1 MEFKEYYLGELCEI
15 KSSKRIYAKDYV
27 NKGIPF
33 YRSKEIIEKSKGLDI
48 SQNLYIDNKKFEEI
62 EEKYG
67 IPETGDLLLTSV
79 GTLGVPY
86 IVKNEKFYFKDG
98 NLTWFTNFKSLLN
111 QYYLFYWFKSKEG
124 IGEINR
130 VTIGSTQK
138 ALTIKNLRY
147 LKITLPDKKNQFK
160 IINLIQKIENK
171 LENNKQ
177 VIANLEELS
186 QTLFK
191 RWFVDFEFPD
201 ENGNPYKSSGGEMVD
216 SELGKIP
223 KGWEIVNLND
233 ISLKISKGTTPKKDI
248 NTESSSQNIPFLK
261 VKDLSDFY
269 DIKMENV
276 QYISKNTHENLLKRS
291 KLQPQDIL
299 LSIAGTI
306 GRIAYV
312 PTTLKNVNIN
322 QAIGFIRLK
331 NNNYFLYIYNYLK
344 QNDFQNYLT
353 KSVVQA
359 VQANISL
366 KVIKEYKVLIPVN
379 NLINDWD
386 SHIQSLHD
394 KIGIKKNEIN
404 QLTQLRDTL
413 LPKLMSGEIEIPD
426 DIEVNEDELSI

>member
-1 MEFKEYYLGELCEI
+1 MEFKEYFLGELCEI

-27 NKGIPF
+27 NKGVPF
-33 YRSKEIIEKSKGLDI
+33 YRSKEIIEKSNGLDI
-48 SQNLYIDNKKFEEI
+48 SQKLYIDNKKFEEI
-62 EEKYG
+62 EEKHG
-67 IPETGDLLLTSV
+67 VPETGDLLLTSV

-98 NLTWFTNFKSLLN
+98 NLTWFTNFKPLLN

-160 IINLIQKIENK
+160 ITNLIQKIESK

-177 VIANLEELS
+177 IIANLEELS

-216 SELGKIP
+216 SELGEIP
-223 KGWEIVNLND
+223 KSWKVDELGNYI
-233 ISLKISKGTTPKKDI
+233 KIKSGKRPKNKVDKKDI
-248 NTESSSQNIPFLK
+248 ENVVPIIGASKIMGYTNDYLYNEKIIIIGRVGTHGVIQRFSTRTWPSDNTFVII
-261 VKDLSDFY
+261 SDFESIIY
-269 DIKMENV
+269 QVLKSIDYISLNRGSTQPLLSQKDIKNTKVVMPTNATLLSKYQKENNHILKMMD
-276 QYISKNTHENLLKRS
+276 QKNKENENL
-291 KLQPQDIL
+291 I
-299 LSIAGTI
+299 
-306 GRIAYV
+306 
-312 PTTLKNVNIN
+312 
-322 QAIGFIRLK
+322 
-331 NNNYFLYIYNYLK
+331 
-344 QNDFQNYLT
+344 
-353 KSVVQA
+353 
-359 VQANISL
+359 
-366 KVIKEYKVLIPVN
+366 
-379 NLINDWD
+379 
-386 SHIQSLHD
+386 
-394 KIGIKKNEIN
+394 
-404 QLTQLRDTL
+404 QLRDTL

>member
-1 MEFKEYYLGELCEI
+1 MEYKEYELGELIEYRNEKLLIENVSLENYISTENLLPNRNGKQNAEKLPNTKSVKKYYENDILISNIRPYFKKIWQAEIPGGASNDVLILNSCSNNTTNDYLYYYLSQDKFFDYMTQTAKGTKMPRGDKKAILGYEI
-15 KSSKRIYAKDYV
+15 KVPNIKHIQNYIV
-27 NKGIPF
+27 NLGKNID
-33 YRSKEIIEKSKGLDI
+33 KKIET
-48 SQNLYIDNKKFEEI
+48 NKKI
-62 EEKYG
+62 
-67 IPETGDLLLTSV
+67 
-79 GTLGVPY
+79 
-86 IVKNEKFYFKDG
+86 
-98 NLTWFTNFKSLLN
+98 
-111 QYYLFYWFKSKEG
+111 
-124 IGEINR
+124 
-130 VTIGSTQK
+130 
-138 ALTIKNLRY
+138 
-147 LKITLPDKKNQFK
+147 
-160 IINLIQKIENK
+160 
-171 LENNKQ
+171 
-177 VIANLEELS
+177 IANLEELS

-331 NNNYFLYIYNYLK
+331 NNNYFLYIYNCLK

>member
-1 MEFKEYYLGELCEI
+1 MEFKKYKIQEIGEVIGGGTPSTKKNEYYGGNIPWITPKDLSNFKEVFISEGERNITEEGLKNSSARTLPSNTVLMTSRAPIGYLAIAKNEVTTNQGFKSIICNESLVKPLFLYYSLKNDMDKI
-15 KSSKRIYAKDYV
+15 KSLGTGSTFSEISGKVVKNIEI
-27 NKGIPF
+27 NIPSIE
-33 YRSKEIIEKSKGLDI
+33 YQTIIE
-48 SQNLYIDNKKFEEI
+48 YILGNFDKKI
-62 EEKYG
+62 E
-67 IPETGDLLLTSV
+67 
-79 GTLGVPY
+79 
-86 IVKNEKFYFKDG
+86 
-98 NLTWFTNFKSLLN
+98 LN
-111 QYYLFYWFKSKEG
+111 Q
-124 IGEINR
+124 
-130 VTIGSTQK
+130 
-138 ALTIKNLRY
+138 
-147 LKITLPDKKNQFK
+147 KI
-160 IINLIQKIENK
+160 
-171 LENNKQ
+171 
-177 VIANLEELS
+177 IANLEELS

-379 NLINDWD
+379 NLFNDWD